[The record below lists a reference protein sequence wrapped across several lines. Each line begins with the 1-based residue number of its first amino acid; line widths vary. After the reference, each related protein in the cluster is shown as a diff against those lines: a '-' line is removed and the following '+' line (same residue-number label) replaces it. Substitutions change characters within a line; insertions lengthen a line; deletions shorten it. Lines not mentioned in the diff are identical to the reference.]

1 MPLFSPPRR
10 EGIVPNR
17 RHQMPKGL
25 VAAVLVAIVSMPS
38 NVAAASTS
46 VPCPNTFH
54 SPSGTAD
61 GSPIA
66 KDVTLRNVRN
76 VVAARAASLRERFS
90 AERVA
95 VGRYFGSVR
104 DGSGTSQ
111 SVSAATYY
119 AIDLTVPALACPSM
133 PSFEFGVPLY
143 FYVSAGKA
151 ATARHVGRYIG
162 RRLRDARF
170 SAVRHGDTV
179 SVASG
184 DPTSGV
190 SFVVAQEPPPG
201 TVQSGVAPAVGLRT
215 ASLTKSFCREV
226 RTISLSTRL
235 GTDEK
240 RHRASLR
247 RAIVHASTRQLRAD
261 LSSVIRSY
269 ANPRATD
276 RVAIAIRGCAVLGWR

>member
-1 MPLFSPPRR
+1 MP
-10 EGIVPNR
+10 NC
-17 RHQMPKGL
+17 RHQMPKALL
-25 VAAVLVAIVSMPS
+25 VAAVLAAIVSIPAH
-38 NVAAASTS
+38 VAAASTS

-54 SPSGTAD
+54 SPSGIAD
-61 GSPIA
+61 GSPTA

-119 AIDLTVPALACPSM
+119 AIDLTVPALACLSM

-184 DPTSGV
+184 DPISGV

-240 RHRASLR
+240 RYRASLR